1 MWEIRK
7 MPYYTC
13 EGILAEFI
21 SRLYHIFML
30 TSWIIGI
37 IVVIVAYILFAY
49 NSLVRQK
56 NRAQEAWSDIDI
68 QLKRRHNLI
77 PNLIETVKGYAAH
90 ERATLDSVT
99 AARSQALAAQTP
111 AEHAKAENALSSTLK
126 SLFAVSE
133 AYPDLKANANFL
145 ELQRELSD
153 TENKIQASRR
163 FYNGVVRDF
172 NTAIETVPSNI
183 IASLFGFTQREFF
196 ELENEEEK
204 AVPQVQF

>member
-1 MWEIRK
+1 MI
-7 MPYYTC
+7 
-13 EGILAEFI
+13 
-21 SRLYHIFML
+21 

-37 IVVIVAYILFAY
+37 VVALIAYILFAY

-56 NRAQEAWSDIDI
+56 NRAQEAWSDIDV

-77 PNLIETVKGYAAH
+77 PNLIETVKGYASH

-99 AARSQALAAQTP
+99 AARTQALAATTP
-111 AEHAKAENALSSTLK
+111 AQHAQAENALSSTLK

-133 AYPDLKANANFL
+133 NYPDLKSNTNFL

-183 IASLFGFTQREFF
+183 IASMFGFAKREFF
-196 ELENEEEK
+196 ELDDEAER
-204 AVPQVQF
+204 AVPEVKF